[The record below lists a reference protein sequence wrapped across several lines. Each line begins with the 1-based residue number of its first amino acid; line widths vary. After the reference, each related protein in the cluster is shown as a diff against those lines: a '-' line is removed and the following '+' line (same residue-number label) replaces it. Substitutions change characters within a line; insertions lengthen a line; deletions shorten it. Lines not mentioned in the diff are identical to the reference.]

1 MPGRRKGILVRS
13 GVGWKPGVVGHAR
26 VGNDVQSPAGYA
38 FRTGEP
44 VLSND
49 LESEPRFR
57 TPSLL
62 AEHGIRSAINVLIRT
77 DGHAV
82 GVLEVDSTNRGEF
95 ANSDGAFLQTLA
107 TTLVP
112 KVITMAAKAGSEG
125 KLFGSVTASDIAA
138 AVEEQTNVVID
149 RRKIVLHEPIKTLG
163 THTVPVKLHADV
175 EFPVTLDVVA
185 E

>member
-1 MPGRRKGILVRS
+1 MKVILRS
-13 GVGWKPGVVGHAR
+13 
-26 VGNDVQSPAGYA
+26 DVSNLGKRGDILDVADGYA
-38 FRTGEP
+38 RNFLVPKGLAMKASAGASAQAASMRRAR
-44 VLSND
+44 D
-49 LESEPRFR
+49 LRDAQDR
-57 TPSLL
+57 AA
-62 AEHGIRSAINVLIRT
+62 AEA
-77 DGHAV
+77 
-82 GVLEVDSTNRGEF
+82 
-95 ANSDGAFLQTLA
+95 LA

-112 KVITMAAKAGSEG
+112 KVITVAARAGSEG

-138 AVEEQTNVVID
+138 AVEEQTKVVLD

>member
-1 MPGRRKGILVRS
+1 MKVILRS
-13 GVGWKPGVVGHAR
+13 
-26 VGNDVQSPAGYA
+26 DVSNLGKRGDILDVADGYA
-38 FRTGEP
+38 RNFLVPKGLAMKASTGASAQAASMRRARD
-44 VLSND
+44 VRD
-49 LESEPRFR
+49 AQDRAA
-57 TPSLL
+57 
-62 AEHGIRSAINVLIRT
+62 AEA
-77 DGHAV
+77 
-82 GVLEVDSTNRGEF
+82 
-95 ANSDGAFLQTLA
+95 LA

-112 KVITMAAKAGSEG
+112 KVITVAARAGSEG

-138 AVEEQTNVVID
+138 AVEEQTNVVLD

>member
-1 MPGRRKGILVRS
+1 MKVILRS
-13 GVGWKPGVVGHAR
+13 
-26 VGNDVQSPAGYA
+26 DVSNLGKRGDILDVADGYA
-38 FRTGEP
+38 RNFLVPKGLAMKASAGASAQAASMRRAR
-44 VLSND
+44 D
-49 LESEPRFR
+49 LRDAQDR
-57 TPSLL
+57 AA
-62 AEHGIRSAINVLIRT
+62 AEA
-77 DGHAV
+77 
-82 GVLEVDSTNRGEF
+82 
-95 ANSDGAFLQTLA
+95 LA

-112 KVITMAAKAGSEG
+112 KVITVTARAGSEG

-138 AVEEQTNVVID
+138 AVEAQTHVVID

>member
-1 MPGRRKGILVRS
+1 MKGILRS
-13 GVGWKPGVVGHAR
+13 
-26 VGNDVQSPAGYA
+26 DVSNLGKRGDILDVADGYA
-38 FRTGEP
+38 RNFLVPKG
-44 VLSND
+44 
-49 LESEPRFR
+49 
-57 TPSLL
+57 L
-62 AEHGIRSAINVLIRT
+62 AMKASA
-77 DGHAV
+77 
-82 GVLEVDSTNRGEF
+82 
-95 ANSDGAFLQTLA
+95 GASAQAASMRRARDVRDAQDRAAAEALA

-112 KVITMAAKAGSEG
+112 KVITVAARAGSEG

-138 AVEEQTNVVID
+138 AVEEQTNVVLD